1 MSDLAHAKPTTTRKP
16 KLTYSCA
23 TITRTRNSVRV
34 LDRNYLSE
42 SDRRQEAQSTRTP
55 KLVPIQVT
63 LTPVQWTPELKF
75 NPFFNRGPNLL
86 RIVGQPKDFVQS
98 QSTGRHLVQ
107 GAIRSIASANESCT
121 AEGVER
127 VPSTATAN
135 NATTAPN

>member
-1 MSDLAHAKPTTTRKP
+1 MSDLAHAKSTTLRKP

-23 TITRTRNSVRV
+23 TITRTRYSVRA
-34 LDRNYLSE
+34 LDRNNLSE

-86 RIVGQPKDFVQS
+86 RIVGQPKDFVQY
-98 QSTGRHLVQ
+98 QISTGRQLVR
-107 GAIRSIASANESCT
+107 GAIQSIASANESCT
-121 AEGVER
+121 EEEVGPVR
-127 VPSTATAN
+127 STEPAN
-135 NATTAPN
+135 

>member
-63 LTPVQWTPELKF
+63 LTPVQWYADVIYGVDERDRCVYNYHSY
-75 NPFFNRGPNLL
+75 NP
-86 RIVGQPKDFVQS
+86 
-98 QSTGRHLVQ
+98 Q
-107 GAIRSIASANESCT
+107 GLASN
-121 AEGVER
+121 
-127 VPSTATAN
+127 
-135 NATTAPN
+135 

>member
-1 MSDLAHAKPTTTRKP
+1 VSYLAHAKSTTPRKP

-23 TITRTRNSVRV
+23 TITRTRYSVRV
-34 LDRNYLSE
+34 LDRNNLSE

-86 RIVGQPKDFVQS
+86 RIVGQPKDFVQF
-98 QSTGRHLVQ
+98 QSSGRQLVQ
-107 GAIRSIASANESCT
+107 GGIRSFASTNESCT
-121 AEGVER
+121 EEEVET
-127 VPSTATAN
+127 VPSTAPAN
-135 NATTAPN
+135 TSTD